1 MHRYMLSHC
10 ACMGDAGSILAC
22 IISCSQMQINANKY
36 KYMQLT
42 LCQIKYNKLYNNILL
57 TIMKK
62 KVCTHMNTRFM
73 LVWDRYVKQWEI
85 FLDN

>member
-1 MHRYMLSHC
+1 MGHWLMHRDMLSPC
-10 ACMGDAGSILAC
+10 ACMGDAGSILLAC

-62 KVCTHMNTRFM
+62 RFA
-73 LVWDRYVKQWEI
+73 LI
-85 FLDN
+85 

>member
-57 TIMKK
+57 TIMEKK
-62 KVCTHMNTRFM
+62 SLHSYEYQI
-73 LVWDRYVKQWEI
+73 YVSMGQICKTMGTI
-85 FLDN
+85 FR